1 MSSKETLVQDRDTV
15 EKKRWHC
22 LFLVAIWNHLLKG
35 SRCIK
40 QDAMTCIY
48 FGCCCNK
55 KLPYL
60 WHVSSKAKVSS
71 DKNVHNL
78 SCTQLMTSGTIFHA
92 LSHDMINFVRG
103 ADFMNHNSRNFWEFL
118 LIGKK
123 FLGLALKK
131 NRSHCVRGHEILC
144 QKMTQEVVV
153 IFVLS
158 HLCLWIDMLAKV
170 AGH

>member
-1 MSSKETLVQDRDTV
+1 MSSKETQVPGHGWPV
-15 EKKRWHC
+15 EKKAVT
-22 LFLVAIWNHLLKG
+22 LLIIVAIWNHLLKG

-92 LSHDMINFVRG
+92 LSHDMINFVCG
-103 ADFMNHNSRNFWEFL
+103 ADFMNPNSRNFWEFL

-131 NRSHCVRGHEILC
+131 TDHTVWKGMKYCARKWRKKLLLYL
-144 QKMTQEVVV
+144 
-153 IFVLS
+153 F
-158 HLCLWIDMLAKV
+158 
-170 AGH
+170 